1 MTDQGEGNSGV
12 LLDRRIL
19 LLAEYIGSGGTR
31 TYVEQLLAFYSRHGA
46 HVTLVTTCE
55 APDPD
60 MELALSGFG
69 FDLLRYVD
77 VLRPAHRFNRHS
89 RGSMPHVWSAR
100 NMWKERRA
108 LAALATSLSIDRII
122 ISTGTPGMFAGAAGS
137 MASSIYILHTY
148 PHGRR
153 QRWLGRHYL
162 SRFFPS
168 DLSFVAVSQF
178 ECREIVR
185 AWKVKSGRVR
195 VLLSTTGPVVPTGS
209 SSRFPWVVLAVAGLV
224 YYKQPLLWIEAA
236 KLAAARLPAGSVR
249 FVWLG
254 EGELLPAAKAAAL
267 AVQHEVQIDFLGLIQ
282 DVEPHYAAARLYVQ
296 LSSIENLGLSLLD
309 AQRFGVPTVVTSVGG
324 NPEVVE
330 DGVTGVVLKSG
341 SAEEAADSIVDLLL
355 AEGRWSDMSRAARQ
369 RYLSLFGPERWER
382 EMLAV
387 HLRPTNNRKLPAD

>member
-1 MTDQGEGNSGV
+1 MAEHSGGNESV
-12 LLDRRIL
+12 LNGQRVL
-19 LLAEYIGSGGTR
+19 LLAEYIASGGTR
-31 TYVEQLLAFYSRHGA
+31 TYVEQLLAFYWRHGA
-46 HVTLVTTCE
+46 HVTLVTTWE

-60 MELALSGFG
+60 MEMALSGYG
-69 FDLLRYVD
+69 FALLRYGD
-77 VLRPAHRFNRHS
+77 VLRPAHRLRDPKS
-89 RGSMPHVWSAR
+89 GSMPSVWSAWH
-100 NMWKERRA
+100 MLTERRA
-108 LAALATSLSIDRII
+108 LGELAKMRSIDRVV

-137 MASSIYILHTY
+137 LANSIYILHTY

-168 DLSFVAVSQF
+168 DLHFVAVSQF
-178 ECREIVR
+178 ECRAMVR
-185 AWKVKSGRVR
+185 AWNLSGERVR
-195 VLLSTTGPVVPTGS
+195 TLLSTTGPVVRTESP
-209 SSRFPWVVLAVAGLV
+209 SRPPWVVLAVAGLV

-236 KLAAARLPAGSVR
+236 RLAAARLPAGSVR

-267 AVQHEVQIDFLGLIQ
+267 AVQHEVQIDFLGLVQ
-282 DVEPHYAAARLYVQ
+282 NVEPHYTAARLYVQ
-296 LSSIENLGLSLLD
+296 LSSIETLGLSVLD

-324 NPEVVE
+324 LPEVVE

-355 AEGRWSDMSRAARQ
+355 AEGRWSEMSRSARQ

-387 HLRPTNNRKLPAD
+387 HSRPTDNRKLPAD